1 MGGSN
6 NICSDKTGTLTKNV
20 MTVMGIYAEDYTVEN
35 EANVPS
41 ARLTST
47 TKQLLCEGYLFSKR
61 K

>member
-20 MTVMGIYAEDYTVEN
+20 MTVMGVYAEDCTVEN

-41 ARLTST
+41 ARLSAT
-47 TKQLLCEGYLFSKR
+47 TKKLLCEGYFSSA
-61 K
+61 